1 MKDHRPSLRVLL
13 PPGSAAVGRR
23 IPLDQNEAHHL
34 RVRRA
39 REEESVEVVDGAGL
53 SGTGR
58 LLRTGSEWLVEIES
72 AGRKAAL
79 PELTLAVG
87 AGDRERFTWMAE
99 KAVELGVTR
108 IVPLET
114 AHSVGVGSRVRTAH
128 LEKLARVVLEAT
140 KQCGAAWA
148 PALEPP
154 VNLADFVGR
163 RLDGAGW
170 LADSSGEAP
179 PSGLDDGSLTI
190 VIGPE
195 GGLTAEERAAILA
208 AGYRP
213 VILGSHTLRF
223 ETAAL
228 AAAAVASAAR
238 SRSAHG

>member
-1 MKDHRPSLRVLL
+1 MRVLV

-23 IPLDQNEAHHL
+23 IALDHSEAHHL

-39 REEESVEVVDGAGL
+39 REDESVEVVDGAGL

-58 LLRTGSEWLVEIES
+58 LLRTGSEWSVEIES
-72 AGRKAAL
+72 AGREAEL

-114 AHSVGVGSRVRTAH
+114 AYSVGVGSRLKTAH

-148 PALEPP
+148 PALESPLSLVEFLGRP
-154 VNLADFVGR
+154 LA
-163 RLDGAGW
+163 GAGW
-170 LADSSGEAP
+170 LADSSGDAP
-179 PSGLDDGSLTI
+179 PSGLDDGPLTI

-195 GGLTAEERAAILA
+195 GGLTAEERAATVA

-213 VILGSHTLRF
+213 VMLGTNTLRF
-223 ETAAL
+223 ETAAI
-228 AAAAVASAAR
+228 AAAALVSAAR
-238 SRSAHG
+238 SRSVHG